1 MFGLKLYI
9 DDANVK
15 SIESIFDLGIFS
27 GITTNPTI
35 LSRNGTKP
43 LELVKTLLKN
53 FDGDLFVQCTSQDL
67 STMIEEGERLH
78 ALDPKK
84 VILKVPFCKTGIA
97 ATKNFVAKGIRVA
110 LTGIHTFSQVVIS
123 SIVDADYV
131 APYVNRMENA
141 GIDIKT
147 VLKMEEFLEK
157 EKSRTQIIAASFR
170 NLKQFEEIA
179 SYNVSSITAPV
190 SLYEMMFKNSLT
202 EKATVDFNKDWE
214 QIDKAHWVI

>member
-1 MFGLKLYI
+1 MFCLKLYI
-9 DDANVK
+9 DDADVK

-35 LSRNGTKP
+35 LSRNGTEP
-43 LELVKTLLKN
+43 LELVKVLLKK
-53 FDGDLFVQCTSQDL
+53 FDGDLFVQCTSQHL
-67 STMIEEGERLH
+67 SMMIEEGEKLH
-78 ALDPKK
+78 ALDPER
-84 VILKVPFCKTGIA
+84 VILKVPFCEMGIA

-123 SIVDADYV
+123 SIIGADYV

-157 EKSRTQIIAASFR
+157 ERSKTQIIAASFK

-190 SLYEMMFKNSLT
+190 SLYKTLFKNSLT
-202 EKATVDFNKDWE
+202 EKAIVDFNKDWE
-214 QIDKAHWVI
+214 QINKTHWVI